1 MKLNTVL
8 LIIFIACL
16 PLFSVLLSYKMALV
30 LIDLTENQETTMNF
44 LQGKGELT
52 LNYNADEISHL
63 NDVKKVMGCLDYLF
77 YFLLLFLTLILT
89 YHKKNKEQ
97 LQKLLAFG
105 GITTI
110 IFSLMII
117 IFTLLS
123 FNYSFTIF
131 HSIFFPQGNWS
142 FPADSLL
149 LQTFP
154 LDFFISLSRSI
165 FLGALFLG
173 LVLIATPKIIGC
185 IGKCRQKHF

>member
-30 LIDLTENQETTMNF
+30 LIGLTENQETTMNF

-89 YHKKNKEQ
+89 YHKKNKEH

-117 IFTLLS
+117 IFILLS

-154 LDFFISLSRSI
+154 LDFFIGISRSI
-165 FLGALFLG
+165 FLGALLLG
-173 LVLIATPKIIGC
+173 LVLIAAPKIIGC